1 MHDSTWTRSSV
12 QDSVRVNGAHTGSS
26 ASADVSVRS
35 LVEQERERLSIE
47 LGLISDQPATHAH
60 RPHERPFTRAERPFT
75 TILFGG
81 LTWKHEHLI
90 QAIFEGLGYTASYL
104 PTPDVRAF
112 QLGKEYGNNGQCNPT
127 YFTVGN
133 LVKHLQHLEE
143 QGFDRQQ
150 INDSFVFFTAGA
162 CGPCRFGMYENEFR
176 LALRNAGFDGFR
188 VLILQQT
195 GGLNQAEVEAGLEM
209 NLDFTLGIVN
219 AMNIGDILNDVAY
232 QIRPFEIEEG
242 ATDRAL
248 SECIEIMATALREK
262 RNFELGSTLP
272 LVERLTHVKDP
283 LDVLGKFGQQLFGS
297 EIIVAAERCREVFR
311 TVRVDRTR
319 LRPIVKI
326 TGEFWAQT
334 TEGDG
339 NFNMFRFLE
348 REGAQVLVEPI
359 ATWLLYML
367 HQVKQELEDKKYL
380 DVERGDSPVVSM
392 LAHVRSWGAYKR
404 KKAIFSLAEVLF
416 KREYER
422 LRAALGDM
430 PHELTDQYEM
440 QRMGHPYYNTRVE
453 GGEGHLEIAKNIYY
467 TNKSLCHM
475 VLSVKPFGCM
485 PSTQSDGVQSAVTS
499 HFKDIIYL
507 PIETSGEGEIN
518 AHSRVQMALG
528 EARAK
533 AKAELLGALERAGLT
548 LDSFRDYVQR
558 TPELQDPFYR
568 VPEVPG
574 VVGIAAR
581 LALHVGARIE
591 ATRGEVAVA

>member
-12 QDSVRVNGAHTGSS
+12 QDSVRVNGAHTGTT
-26 ASADVSVRS
+26 SADVSVHT
-35 LVEQERERLSIE
+35 LVEQERARLAAE
-47 LGLISDQPATHAH
+47 LGLHSEQTTTHAH
-60 RPHERPFTRAERPFT
+60 RPHERPFTRADRPFT

-90 QAIFEGLGYTASYL
+90 QAIFEGLGYKAEYL

-133 LVKHLQHLEE
+133 LVQHLQRLEE
-143 QGFDRQQ
+143 QGHSRSE

-248 SECIEIMATALREK
+248 AQCIEIMAEALRD
-262 RNFELGSTLP
+262 RRHFDLGSTLP
-272 LVERLTHVKDP
+272 LVDRLEKVKNP
-283 LDVLGKFGQQLFGS
+283 LDVLGKFGQQLFGR
-297 EIIVAAERCREVFR
+297 EIIEAAERCREVFR
-311 TVRVDRTR
+311 SVRVDRTR
-319 LRPIVKI
+319 LRPIVKV

-367 HQVKQELEDKKYL
+367 HQVKQELEDKKHL
-380 DVERGDSPVVSM
+380 DVPRDASPLVALMSQM
-392 LAHVRSWGAYKR
+392 RSWGGYRR
-404 KKAIFSLAEVLF
+404 KKAVFTLAEHLF
-416 KREYER
+416 TREYNR
-422 LRAALGDM
+422 LRAALGGM

-440 QRMGHPYYNTRVE
+440 QRLGHPYYNTRVE
-453 GGEGHLEIAKNIYY
+453 GGEGHLEVAKNIYY
-467 TNKSLCHM
+467 TNRSLCHM

-533 AKAELLGALERAGLT
+533 AKAELQSVLERHEL
-548 LDSFRDYVQR
+548 SIERFRAYVEQHVD
-558 TPELQDPFYR
+558 LQDPFFK
-568 VPEVPG
+568 VPEVEGIVG
-574 VVGIAAR
+574 VAAR
-581 LALHVGARIE
+581 LACHVAGRIRSE
-591 ATRGEVAVA
+591 GGEVAVA